1 MKKPAFAIAIG
12 TLALS
17 LAACDVEQ
25 TEEAELPDVE
35 VEGGNL
41 PEFDVDVADV
51 EVGSEEV
58 EVEVPTVDVEMP
70 DAGAPGE
77 N

>member
-1 MKKPAFAIAIG
+1 MKKPALAIAIG

-25 TEEAELPDVE
+25 TEEMEVPEVA
-35 VEGGNL
+35 VEGGNM

-51 EVGSEEV
+51 DVGSEEV
-58 EVEVPTVDVEMP
+58 TMDVPTLEIEDA
-70 DAGAPGE
+70 DAGAPGDD
-77 N
+77 